1 MAESKDAYILLEE
14 ERAKHEATKAEL
26 EQYRNCCEGWESAYN
41 ASSAIVTQLSAKVS
55 YLEMMLCAAQTR
67 HLQLMTENGRLNL
80 TIRHLAPWSWISI
93 PPASSCPALE
103 SEDNDY
109 DEVKEDDTKREGDQS
124 EYPMV
129 STILRTPW
137 LLLKPLRPQYLRA
150 CFSMLALPSK
160 FRGRGLELPCARIS
174 QMHDSAQKRPVNLQ
188 A

>member
-1 MAESKDAYILLEE
+1 MAKSKDAYILLEE

-41 ASSAIVTQLSAKVS
+41 ASSAIVTQLSAK
-55 YLEMMLCAAQTR
+55 LI
-67 HLQLMTENGRLNL
+67 TENGRLNL

-109 DEVKEDDTKREGDQS
+109 EEVKEDDTKGEGDQS
-124 EYPMV
+124 DYPMV
-129 STILRTPW
+129 STILRNPW